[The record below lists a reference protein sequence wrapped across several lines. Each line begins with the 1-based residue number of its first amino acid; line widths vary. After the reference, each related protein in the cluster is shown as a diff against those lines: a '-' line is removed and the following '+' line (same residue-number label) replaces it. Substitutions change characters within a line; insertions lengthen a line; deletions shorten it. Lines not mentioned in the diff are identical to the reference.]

1 LWWWRLWLRCC
12 LALPPPPLAGA
23 QDIPP
28 GERGKQI
35 GTATWNFDYDDPD
48 DAPPADYQ
56 ALVDNFD
63 YHGATSGVTILETEE
78 LTRTARYDD
87 GTNYEEVYAARI
99 TVWCHAAW
107 VCTWNGGDVSVEG
120 NFTVELA
127 ASPVPEEVPYEA
139 PDEDKIDAASLTR
152 GTVRR
157 NPATNPQYY
166 TYPAPAHCG
175 QLRSNDG
182 QPDTEGTSQSSA
194 LEWELLSYYY
204 RPDVTWVNVRW
215 ERGDEPLVSSCLLN
229 ASETYDGVE
238 FTNLYIPLVRADVP
252 VGNFG
257 RTRSEWRLHK
267 VRMGSPFNVF
277 QLFNKELSAYDSGD
291 VYSPRGARY
300 GHMDKPI
307 TPVADVLP
315 RVKTPIYYCPQGE
328 LRGKTCYEKL
338 EGVNEYSSYSSVDED
353 VVNSERSLPSLT
365 APRESDAPV
374 YVPPT
379 QQQIERCGFDDGCLD
394 ALFVSSSN
402 AFNRAAERYDAQL
415 ARFWQEVEKRARAG
429 ESFWMCIPRDDWLK
443 RLSDESM
450 IFPGSRCYLID

>member
-1 LWWWRLWLRCC
+1 MWWWRLWLRCC

-28 GERGKQI
+28 DERGKQI
-35 GTATWNFDYDDPD
+35 GTATWTFDYDDPD
-48 DAPPADYQ
+48 NAPPADYQ

-139 PDEDKIDAASLTR
+139 PDESEIDAASLAR

-157 NPATNPQYY
+157 NPAPNEQFF

-175 QLRSNDG
+175 QLRDNIG
-182 QPDTEGTSQSSA
+182 QPDTEGSSQSSA
-194 LEWELLSYYY
+194 LEWALLSNYY
-204 RPDVTWVNVRW
+204 RPDVSWITTAFKK
-215 ERGDEPLVSSCLLN
+215 GDEPLVSKCLLN
-229 ASETYDGVE
+229 VSETYDGVE
-238 FTNLYIPLVRADVP
+238 FPNLYTPLVRV
-252 VGNFG
+252 N
-257 RTRSEWRLHK
+257 SQWRLPTG
-267 VRMGSPFNVF
+267 RESVF
-277 QLFNKELSAYDSGD
+277 AFDADD
-291 VYSPRGARY
+291 VYRLRDN
-300 GHMDKPI
+300 DK
-307 TPVADVLP
+307 PVADVLP
-315 RVKTPIYYCPQGE
+315 LEKTPIYYCPQGE
-328 LRGKTCYEKL
+328 LRGKTCEEEYE
-338 EGVNEYSSYSSVDED
+338 GGANEYSSRKGGDSESS
-353 VVNSERSLPSLT
+353 SLPSLT

-379 QQQIERCGFDDGCLD
+379 QQQIERCGFDDGCVD
-394 ALFVSSSN
+394 ALFVSASN

-429 ESFWMCIPRDDWLK
+429 ESFWVCIPRDDWLK